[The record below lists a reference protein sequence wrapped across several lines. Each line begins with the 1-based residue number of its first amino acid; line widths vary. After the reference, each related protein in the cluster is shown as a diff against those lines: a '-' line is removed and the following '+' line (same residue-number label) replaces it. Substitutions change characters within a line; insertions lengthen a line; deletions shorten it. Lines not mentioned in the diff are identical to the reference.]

1 MKKALSLLICFML
14 CFAAGCNRSDTDKKT
29 VTLYFPDN
37 EKKNMVSE
45 ERAVPDGE
53 EDLLMFAVNAL
64 IKGPESEGS
73 KKAMP
78 DGTRILGLELS
89 DNIATVNLS
98 AQFNTGSRIDK
109 LWSRYALIN
118 TLCDI
123 KGVSKTQILVEGE
136 VITSISSNEPLGPMG
151 KDDIVTDITQVTN
164 DTTVATLYFADENA
178 MYLVPE
184 SREIVLKEGEK
195 LETAVA
201 QALFAGPKNERLYS
215 ALPQGVKVL
224 STETKDGIC
233 FLNLSAEFSA
243 AGMGGSMEMLAVY
256 SVVNTLCDVEGV
268 EKVQILVEGK
278 KIDEFGHLSLS
289 ESLERNKDVL
299 KSSLQ

>member
-1 MKKALSLLICFML
+1 MKKALATLMCFIL
-14 CFAAGCNRSDTDKKT
+14 CFGTACQRDEKINET
-29 VTLYFPDN
+29 VTLYFPDSDT
-37 EKKNMVSE
+37 KNMVTE
-45 ERAVPDGE
+45 ERSVPE
-53 EDLLMFAVNAL
+53 EEENLLMYAVNAL
-64 IKGPESEGS
+64 ISGPQSEGL

-78 DGTRILGLELS
+78 DGVRVLGIELS

-98 AQFNTGSRIDK
+98 EQFNTGTRIEK
-109 LWSRYALIN
+109 LWSRYALIS

-123 KGVSKTQILVEGE
+123 EGVSKTQILVEGDM
-136 VITSISSNEPLGPMG
+136 ITSISTNEPLGPMG
-151 KDDIVTDITQVTN
+151 KDDIVTDISQVTN

-195 LETAVA
+195 LETAVVG
-201 QALFAGPKNERLYS
+201 ALLAGPKNNRLYS
-215 ALPQGVKVL
+215 VLPQGVKVL

-233 FLNLSAEFSA
+233 FVNLSAAFTSN
-243 AGMGGSMEMLAVY
+243 GMGGSTEMLAVY
-256 SVVNTLCDVEGV
+256 SMVNTLCEVEGV

-289 ESLERNKDVL
+289 ESLESNKEVL
-299 KSSLQ
+299 NSNQ

>member
-1 MKKALSLLICFML
+1 MKKALSLLICFVL
-14 CFAAGCNRSDTDKKT
+14 CFAAGCHRSDVGKKT
-29 VTLYFPDN
+29 VTLYFPDS

-45 ERAVPDGE
+45 ERVVPDGE

-64 IKGPESEGS
+64 IMGPESEES

-151 KDDIVTDITQVTN
+151 KEDIVTDITQVTN

-195 LETAVA
+195 LETAIA
-201 QALFAGPKNERLYS
+201 QALLLGPKNDRLYS

-243 AGMGGSMEMLAVY
+243 AGMGGSTEMLAVY
-256 SVVNTLCDVEGV
+256 SVVNTLCDIEGV